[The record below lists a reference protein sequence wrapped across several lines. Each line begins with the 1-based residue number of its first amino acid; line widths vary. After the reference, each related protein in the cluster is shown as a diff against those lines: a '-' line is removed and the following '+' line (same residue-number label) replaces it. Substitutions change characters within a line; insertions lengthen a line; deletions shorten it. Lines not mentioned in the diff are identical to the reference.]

1 MRRSSAWP
9 QAAASKGRSWR
20 QQANRKGLQ
29 SSSSILLPRNWHE
42 IEPWLSGKTLALI
55 TVDGDMRDLSVF
67 PNNTFDL
74 IFHPVSNL
82 FIPDVRPVWQE
93 AYRVLKPNG
102 VLLAGFS
109 NPIHYLFDQR
119 AADEGVLTVRHTLP
133 YSDLSSIDAD
143 ERSVYIDADEALE
156 FGHTLT
162 DQIGGQLDAGFALTG
177 FYEDGWPGTALDDYT
192 DTFIA
197 TRSVAMKA

>member
-1 MRRSSAWP
+1 
-9 QAAASKGRSWR
+9 
-20 QQANRKGLQ
+20 
-29 SSSSILLPRNWHE
+29 
-42 IEPWLSGKTLALI
+42 
-55 TVDGDMRDLSVF
+55 MRDLPVF

-119 AADEGVLTVRHTLP
+119 AADEGVLTVRYTLP